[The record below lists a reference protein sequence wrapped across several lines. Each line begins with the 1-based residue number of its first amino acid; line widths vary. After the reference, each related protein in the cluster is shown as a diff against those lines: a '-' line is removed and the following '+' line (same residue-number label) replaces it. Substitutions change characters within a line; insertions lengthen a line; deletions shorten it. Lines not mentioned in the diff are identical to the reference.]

1 MMVGWGRVVAAAA
14 LLASCGRTPLLDLDS
29 PPATSPDA
37 AADTGAPSPDLSA
50 PGPDR
55 RADTSSSPAGLL
67 ALDPVAHDFAPTM
80 IGGTDAFTFRASNR
94 GGAPLTGL
102 TIALAGVEFALPAS
116 ANQCGPGDL
125 APGASCAFD
134 VHFRPRSP
142 GAKSGTVLVSASGQ
156 TVRAALAGVARSEPG
171 EGIVISPTVQAFAGS
186 VGVTGASVAFSVAN
200 LGSTSTGSVS
210 VTFGGTDALD
220 FVVVSNPCVV
230 PLSPGSACRL
240 LVSLR
245 GRTPGMKAATL
256 TVTASPGGNAAAQLT
271 ATVVAEAL
279 TIRPSSADF
288 GMVAVDSRSAPI
300 AFSVRNASTGAI
312 GPLLV
317 LVNDGNFATSADACS
332 GIRLLAGDSCT
343 LSVVFQ
349 PRSAGT
355 KKTLLSVGISPSIA
369 ASAALAGV
377 GF

>member
-1 MMVGWGRVVAAAA
+1 VITGSGRLVAVAA
-14 LLASCGRTPLLDLDS
+14 LLASCGRTPLFDLTS
-29 PPATSPDA
+29 PAAISPDA
-37 AADTGAPSPDLSA
+37 ADSVAPSPDLSA

-55 RADTSSSPAGLL
+55 PVDTSGSPAGLL
-67 ALDPVAHDFAPTM
+67 ALDPAAHDFAPTM

-94 GGAPLTGL
+94 GGAPLTSL
-102 TIALAGVEFALPAS
+102 TVVLAGVEFALPAS
-116 ANQCGPGDL
+116 ANRCVPGDL
-125 APGASCAFD
+125 APRASCAFD
-134 VHFRPRSP
+134 VQFRPRSP
-142 GAKSGTVLVSASGQ
+142 GGKSGTVLVSASGQ
-156 TVRAALAGVARSEPG
+156 TARAALAGTARSEPG
-171 EGIVISPTVQAFAGS
+171 EGIVISPAVQTFAGS

-200 LGSTSTGSVS
+200 LGSTPTGAVS
-210 VTFGGTDALD
+210 VTFGGPDALD
-220 FVVVSNPCVV
+220 FVVASNPCVI

-240 LVSLR
+240 LVALR

-256 TVTASPGGNAAAQLT
+256 TVTASPGGSASAQLT

-288 GMVAVDSRSAPI
+288 GMVAVDSRSPPI
-300 AFSVRNASTGAI
+300 AFSARNASTGAI

-317 LVNDGNFATSADACS
+317 LLSDGNFATSADACT

-349 PRSAGT
+349 PRTPGAR
-355 KKTLLSVGISPSIA
+355 KTLLTVGISPSVA
-369 ASAALAGV
+369 ASAPLAGV